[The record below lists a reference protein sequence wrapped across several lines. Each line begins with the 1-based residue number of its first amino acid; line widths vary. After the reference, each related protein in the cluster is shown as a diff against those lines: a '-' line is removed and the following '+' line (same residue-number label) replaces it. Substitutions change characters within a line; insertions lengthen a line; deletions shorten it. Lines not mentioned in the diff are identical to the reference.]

1 MQAKKILLAVGGGIA
16 AYKTPELVR
25 HLCSGGAEVVPLL
38 TANAHRFV
46 TPMSLQ
52 AVAGRPALSDIWD
65 AEAGD
70 GIGHIELARMADLLL
85 VAPASA
91 NLMARM
97 AWGMADDLVTA
108 TWLATRAPVFMAPA
122 MNTQMWEHP
131 ATRRNVEMLQE
142 MGVRLIGPDVGEQAC
157 GEFGPGR
164 MTQPVEIASIV
175 LGSLGGGAS
184 GAGASLAGTRVLVTA
199 GPTREPIDPVRFISN
214 RSSGKQGFAL
224 AAAAQRAGADVT
236 LVAGPVALATP
247 PGVQRIDVTTAAEM
261 QRAVLDHLDVNILF
275 AVAAVA
281 DYRPAE
287 VVTQKIKKSRQSAAP
302 TIALA
307 ENDDIVACAA
317 AIKPDVFRVGFA
329 AETENP
335 VSHAREKRR
344 RKNLDVIVVNDVSDA
359 AIGFDSADNAV
370 TLIHDGG
377 EQTFSKASKDAIAT
391 DVIGKV
397 AELYTARHSD
407 SRSEGKPRAH
417 PTPKAHLAP
426 HAPPR

>member
-1 MQAKKILLAVGGGIA
+1 MQAKKILLAVSGGIA
-16 AYKTPELVR
+16 AYKAPELVR
-25 HLCSGGAEVVPLL
+25 HLSRSGAEVVPLL

-46 TPMSLQ
+46 TPTSLQ
-52 AVAGRPALSDIWD
+52 AVAGRPVLSDIWD
-65 AEAGD
+65 AEAAD
-70 GIGHIELARMADLLL
+70 GMGHIELARMADALL

-108 TWLATRAPVFMAPA
+108 TWLATRAPVFLAPA
-122 MNTQMWEHP
+122 MNTQMWEH
-131 ATRRNVEMLQE
+131 ATTRRNVAMLKE
-142 MGVRLIGPDVGEQAC
+142 MGVNLIGPDVGEQAC

-164 MTQPVEIASIV
+164 MTQPAEIASIV
-175 LGSLGGGAS
+175 LGSLD
-184 GAGASLAGTRVLVTA
+184 AGEGTAPAPLAGTRVLVTA

-247 PGVQRIDVTTAAEM
+247 PGVKRVDVTTAAQM
-261 QRAVLDHLDVNILF
+261 QRAVLENLDVDILF

-287 VVTQKIKKSRQSAAP
+287 VVEQKIKKSRQDSAP

-317 AIKPDVFRVGFA
+317 AAKPNVFRVGFA

-335 VSHAREKRR
+335 VPHAREKRL
-344 RKNLDVIVVNDVSDA
+344 RKSLDVIVVNDVSDA

-377 EQTFSKASKDAIAT
+377 EQVFAKASKDAIAGE
-391 DVIGKV
+391 VIDKV
-397 AELYTARHSD
+397 AELYAARTGAAVS
-407 SRSEGKPRAH
+407 
-417 PTPKAHLAP
+417 
-426 HAPPR
+426 

>member
-1 MQAKKILLAVGGGIA
+1 MPAKKILLAVSGGIA

-25 HLCSGGAEVVPLL
+25 HLSRSGAEVVPLL

-46 TPMSLQ
+46 TPTALQ
-52 AVAGRPALSDIWD
+52 AVAGRPVLSDIWA
-65 AEAGD
+65 AEAAD
-70 GIGHIELARMADLLL
+70 GMGHIELARMADVLL

-108 TWLATRAPVFMAPA
+108 TWLATRAPVFIAPA

-131 ATRRNVEMLQE
+131 ATRRNVGMLKE
-142 MGVRLIGPDVGEQAC
+142 MGVSLIGPDVGEQAC

-164 MTQPVEIASIV
+164 MTGPAEIAKLV
-175 LGSLGGGAS
+175 LRSLGGAEAETGT
-184 GAGASLAGTRVLVTA
+184 SLAGTRVLITA

-224 AAAAQRAGADVT
+224 AAAAQRAGAEVT

-247 PGVQRIDVTTAAEM
+247 PGVKRIDVTTAAEM
-261 QRAVLDHLDVNILF
+261 QRAVLAHLDVDILF

-287 VVTQKIKKSRQSAAP
+287 VVEQKIKKSRQDTAP

-307 ENDDIVACAA
+307 ENDDILGCAA
-317 AIKPDVFRVGFA
+317 AAKPDVFRVGFA
-329 AETENP
+329 AETEN
-335 VSHAREKRR
+335 VLSHAREKRL
-344 RKNLDVIVVNDVSDA
+344 RKNLDVIVLNDVSNS
-359 AIGFDSADNAV
+359 AIGFDSPENAV
-370 TLIHDGG
+370 TVIHDGG
-377 EQTFSKASKDAIAT
+377 ERVFSQASKDTIAAAVM
-391 DVIGKV
+391 DEV
-397 AELYTARHSD
+397 ADLYAARN
-407 SRSEGKPRAH
+407 RQG
-417 PTPKAHLAP
+417 TP
-426 HAPPR
+426 

>member
-1 MQAKKILLAVGGGIA
+1 MQAKKILLAVSGGIA
-16 AYKTPELVR
+16 AYKAPELVR
-25 HLCSGGAEVVPLL
+25 HLSRSGAEVVPLL

-46 TPMSLQ
+46 TPTALQ
-52 AVAGRPALSDIWD
+52 AVAGRPALTDIWD
-65 AEAGD
+65 AEAAD
-70 GIGHIELARMADLLL
+70 GMGHIELARMADALL

-108 TWLATRAPVFMAPA
+108 TWLATRAPVFIAPA
-122 MNTQMWEHP
+122 MNTQMWEHA
-131 ATRRNVEMLQE
+131 ATRRNVAMLTE
-142 MGVRLIGPDVGEQAC
+142 MGVNVIGPDVGEQAC

-164 MTQPVEIASIV
+164 MTQPAEIAGIV
-175 LGSLGGGAS
+175 LGALDGGGDAAS
-184 GAGASLAGTRVLVTA
+184 ASLAGTRVLITA

-247 PGVQRIDVTTAAEM
+247 PGVKRIDVTTAAEM
-261 QRAVLDHLDVNILF
+261 QRAVLAHLDVDILF

-287 VVTQKIKKSRQSAAP
+287 VVEQKIKKSRQSAAP

-317 AIKPDVFRVGFA
+317 AVRPDVFRVGFA

-335 VSHAREKRR
+335 VSHAREKRL

-377 EQTFSKASKDAIAT
+377 EQVFAKASKDAIAT
-391 DVIGKV
+391 EVVGKV
-397 AELYTARHSD
+397 AELYAV
-407 SRSEGKPRAH
+407 
-417 PTPKAHLAP
+417 PKQ
-426 HAPPR
+426 

>member
-1 MQAKKILLAVGGGIA
+1 MQAKKILLAVSGGIA
-16 AYKTPELVR
+16 AYKAPELVR
-25 HLCSGGAEVVPLL
+25 HLSRSGAEVVPLL

-46 TPMSLQ
+46 TPTSLQ
-52 AVAGRPALSDIWD
+52 AVAGRPVLSDIWD
-65 AEAGD
+65 AEAAD
-70 GIGHIELARMADLLL
+70 GMGHIELARMADALL

-108 TWLATRAPVFMAPA
+108 TWLATRAPVFLAPA
-122 MNTQMWEHP
+122 MNTQMWEH
-131 ATRRNVEMLQE
+131 ATTRRNVAMLKE
-142 MGVRLIGPDVGEQAC
+142 MGVNLIGPDVGEQAC

-164 MTQPVEIASIV
+164 MTQPAEIASIV
-175 LGSLGGGAS
+175 LGSLD
-184 GAGASLAGTRVLVTA
+184 AGEGTAPAPLAGTRVLVTA

-247 PGVQRIDVTTAAEM
+247 PGVKRVDVTTAAQM
-261 QRAVLDHLDVNILF
+261 QRAVLENLDVDILF

-287 VVTQKIKKSRQSAAP
+287 VVEQKIKKSRQDSAP

-317 AIKPDVFRVGFA
+317 AAKPNVFRVGFA

-335 VSHAREKRR
+335 VPHAREKRL
-344 RKNLDVIVVNDVSDA
+344 RKSLDVIVVNDVSDA

-377 EQTFSKASKDAIAT
+377 EQVFAKASKDAIASEVM
-391 DVIGKV
+391 DKV
-397 AELYTARHSD
+397 AELYAARTGAAVS
-407 SRSEGKPRAH
+407 
-417 PTPKAHLAP
+417 
-426 HAPPR
+426 

>member
-1 MQAKKILLAVGGGIA
+1 MQAKKILLAVSGGIA
-16 AYKTPELVR
+16 AYKAPELVR
-25 HLCSGGAEVVPLL
+25 HLSRSGAEVVPLL

-46 TPMSLQ
+46 TPTALQ
-52 AVAGRPALSDIWD
+52 AVAGRPALTGIWD
-65 AEAGD
+65 AEAAD
-70 GIGHIELARMADLLL
+70 GMGHIELARMADALL

-108 TWLATRAPVFMAPA
+108 TWLATRAPVFIAPA
-122 MNTQMWEHP
+122 MNTQMWEHA
-131 ATRRNVEMLQE
+131 ATRRNVAMLTE
-142 MGVRLIGPDVGEQAC
+142 MGVNVIGPDVGEQAC

-164 MTQPVEIASIV
+164 MTQPAEIAGIV
-175 LGSLGGGAS
+175 LGALDGGGDAAS
-184 GAGASLAGTRVLVTA
+184 ASLAGTRVLITA

-247 PGVQRIDVTTAAEM
+247 PGVKRIDVTTAAEM
-261 QRAVLDHLDVNILF
+261 QRAVLAHLDVDILF

-287 VVTQKIKKSRQSAAP
+287 VVEQKIKKSRQSAAP

-317 AIKPDVFRVGFA
+317 AVRPDVFRVGFA

-335 VSHAREKRR
+335 VSHAREKRL
-344 RKNLDVIVVNDVSDA
+344 RKNLDVIIVNDVSDA

-377 EQTFSKASKDAIAT
+377 EQVFAKASKDAIAT
-391 DVIGKV
+391 EVVGKV
-397 AELYTARHSD
+397 AELYAV
-407 SRSEGKPRAH
+407 
-417 PTPKAHLAP
+417 PKQ
-426 HAPPR
+426 

>member
-1 MQAKKILLAVGGGIA
+1 MQAKKILLAVSGGIA

-25 HLCSGGAEVVPLL
+25 HLSRSGAEVVPLL

-46 TPMSLQ
+46 TPTALQ
-52 AVAGRPALSDIWD
+52 AVAGRPALSDIWA
-65 AEAGD
+65 AEAAD
-70 GIGHIELARMADLLL
+70 GMGHIELARMADVLL

-108 TWLATRAPVFMAPA
+108 TWLATRAPVFVAPA

-131 ATRRNVEMLQE
+131 ATQRNVALLQE
-142 MGVRLIGPDVGEQAC
+142 MGVSLIGPDVGEQAC

-164 MTQPVEIASIV
+164 MTAPAEIAGIV
-175 LGSLGGGAS
+175 LGSIGVTNARTGA
-184 GAGASLAGTRVLVTA
+184 LAGTRVLVTA

-236 LVAGPVALATP
+236 LVAGPVTLATP
-247 PGVQRIDVTTAAEM
+247 PGVKRIDVTTAAEM
-261 QRAVLDHLDVNILF
+261 QRAVLAHLDVDILF

-287 VVTQKIKKSRQSAAP
+287 VVGQKIKKSRQDTAP

-307 ENDDIVACAA
+307 ENDDILACAA
-317 AIKPDVFRVGFA
+317 AANPDVFRVGFA
-329 AETENP
+329 AETEN
-335 VSHAREKRR
+335 VLSHAREKRL
-344 RKNLDVIVVNDVSDA
+344 RKNLDVIVLNDVSNS
-359 AIGFDSADNAV
+359 AIGFDSPENAV
-370 TLIHDGG
+370 TVIHDGG
-377 EQTFSKASKDAIAT
+377 ETVFSQAPKDAIAAAVM
-391 DVIGKV
+391 DEV
-397 AELYTARHSD
+397 AELYAARNCQ
-407 SRSEGKPRAH
+407 RSSSNPSGSASPVTR
-417 PTPKAHLAP
+417 P
-426 HAPPR
+426 

>member
-1 MQAKKILLAVGGGIA
+1 MQAKKILLAVSGGIA
-16 AYKTPELVR
+16 AYKAPELVR
-25 HLCSGGAEVVPLL
+25 HLSRSGAEVVPLL

-46 TPMSLQ
+46 TPTSLQ
-52 AVAGRPALSDIWD
+52 AVAGRPVLSDIWD
-65 AEAGD
+65 AEAAD
-70 GIGHIELARMADLLL
+70 GMGHIELARMADALL

-108 TWLATRAPVFMAPA
+108 TWLATRAPVFLAPA
-122 MNTQMWEHP
+122 MNTQMWEH
-131 ATRRNVEMLQE
+131 ATTRRNVAMLKE
-142 MGVRLIGPDVGEQAC
+142 MGVNLIGPDVGEQAC

-164 MTQPVEIASIV
+164 MTQPAEIASIV
-175 LGSLGGGAS
+175 LGSLD
-184 GAGASLAGTRVLVTA
+184 AGEGTAPAPLAGTRVLVTA

-247 PGVQRIDVTTAAEM
+247 PGVKRVDVTTAAQM
-261 QRAVLDHLDVNILF
+261 QRAVLENLDVDILF

-287 VVTQKIKKSRQSAAP
+287 VVEQKIKKSRQDSAP

-317 AIKPDVFRVGFA
+317 AAKPNVFRVGFA

-335 VSHAREKRR
+335 VPHAREKRL
-344 RKNLDVIVVNDVSDA
+344 RKSLDVIVVNDVSNA

-377 EQTFSKASKDAIAT
+377 EHVFAKASKDAIASEVM
-391 DVIGKV
+391 DKV
-397 AELYTARHSD
+397 AELYTARTGAAVS
-407 SRSEGKPRAH
+407 
-417 PTPKAHLAP
+417 
-426 HAPPR
+426 

>member
-1 MQAKKILLAVGGGIA
+1 MQAKKILLAVSGGIA

-25 HLCSGGAEVVPLL
+25 HLSRSGAEVVPLL

-46 TPMSLQ
+46 TPTSLQ

-65 AEAGD
+65 AEAAD
-70 GIGHIELARMADLLL
+70 GMGHIELARMADALL

-108 TWLATRAPVFMAPA
+108 TWLATQAPVFIAPA
-122 MNTQMWEHP
+122 MNTQMWAHA
-131 ATRRNVEMLQE
+131 ATRRNVAMLKD
-142 MGVRLIGPDVGEQAC
+142 MGVHVIGPDVGEQAC

-164 MTQPVEIASIV
+164 MTQPAEIASIV
-175 LGSLGGGAS
+175 LGFLDGDQDSAS
-184 GAGASLAGTRVLVTA
+184 KPLAGTRVLVTA

-224 AAAAQRAGADVT
+224 AAAAQRAGAEVT

-247 PGVQRIDVTTAAEM
+247 PGVKRVDVTTAAEM
-261 QRAVLDHLDVNILF
+261 QRAVLAHLDVDILF

-287 VVTQKIKKSRQSAAP
+287 VVDQKIKKSRQSAAP
-302 TIALA
+302 TIALT

-317 AIKPDVFRVGFA
+317 ATKPDVFRVGFA

-335 VSHAREKRR
+335 ISHAREKRL

-377 EQTFSKASKDAIAT
+377 EQVFAKASKDAIAT

-397 AELYTARHSD
+397 AELYAARTGATA
-407 SRSEGKPRAH
+407 
-417 PTPKAHLAP
+417 
-426 HAPPR
+426 